1 MLCIFCICAVLREY
15 SLMSL
20 HFFHDLTDREPSKYS
35 ITVKNGDN
43 PVGLKADGIKV
54 YTITKELHDLGVIMM
69 RTSFGHSVPVY
80 DAERTVCDN
89 IRSRNGIEMQ
99 TSGTRLSSMQPAR
112 TRICGG

>member
-20 HFFHDLTDREPSKYS
+20 HFFHNLTDREPSKYS

-69 RTSFGHSVPVY
+69 KTSFVHSVPVY

-112 TRICGG
+112 KRICGG